1 MIRKMN
7 STATRLWQFRFVWRG
22 YADGRNRVAVG
33 NVSWTMPQG
42 SAFRATLGFGTESR
56 WDSRTLKVSPNLDEF
71 VSVRVVAQT

>member
-33 NVSWTMPQG
+33 NVYWTVTQG
-42 SAFRATLGFGTESR
+42 SLSLATLGAYGLQALAYGRRMIFTS
-56 WDSRTLKVSPNLDEF
+56 ST
-71 VSVRVVAQT
+71 